1 MTGPRIEGITEEM
14 PSASSSPAPPRVIL
28 SAFADE
34 AANRKT
40 ALEQLTALA
49 AIGLSHYSP
58 RFVDVEGAGAVRH
71 VVDLEPSQRA
81 QLKTLHREFG
91 ISVTSIGSRL
101 GKVKLRDEPDR
112 SHNKFIPFA
121 DYLKGEVAATL
132 RAAVELETK
141 LVRGFSFYPPLGADP
156 EPYLGQAVEQV
167 GAIVEAC
174 AREGLV
180 YGLEIEPNLVGSTGE
195 LMAAL
200 ATKIKHRHLVL
211 IYDGGN
217 IACQNKDRRQCFRE
231 YEAMR
236 PHLGWMHVKDYRIDP
251 DLEWTGIVDEER
263 LRNFVPA
270 DCGDSGYDDVLSDL
284 KIYLPALERRMH
296 DLGAPGFF
304 LETEPHLKGGG
315 QFGGFSGPD
324 GMGVA
329 VRSLCKV
336 LDNVGIDYDLRS
348 FEDIRRVRGF

>member
-1 MTGPRIEGITEEM
+1 MQAATPTG
-14 PSASSSPAPPRVIL
+14 SSPRVLL

-34 AANRKT
+34 AANHKT

-58 RFVDVEGAGAVRH
+58 RFIDVDGSGQVRH
-71 VVDLEPSQRA
+71 VVDLDAGQREK
-81 QLKTLHREFG
+81 LKTLHREFG
-91 ISVTSIGSRL
+91 IRVTSIGARL
-101 GKVKLRDEPDR
+101 GKVKLRDEPDQ
-112 SHNKFIPFA
+112 SHNKYVPFA
-121 DYLKGEVAATL
+121 DYLKGEVAATVRTAL
-132 RAAVELETK
+132 DLETT

-156 EPYLGQAVEQV
+156 APYVGQAVEQI
-167 GAIVEAC
+167 GAIVDAC
-174 AREGLV
+174 AREKLV

-195 LMAAL
+195 LMATL
-200 ATKIKHRHLVL
+200 ATKINYPNLVL

-251 DLEWTGIVDEER
+251 ELQWTGIVDEER

-270 DCGDSGYDDVLSDL
+270 DCGDSGYPDVLADL
-284 KIYLPALERRMH
+284 KTHLPELERRMRG
-296 DLGAPGFF
+296 LGVPGFF

-329 VRSLCKV
+329 VRSLCRV
-336 LDNVGIDYDLRS
+336 LDDVGIEYSLRN

>member
-1 MTGPRIEGITEEM
+1 M
-14 PSASSSPAPPRVIL
+14 PLPLSSPSGTGVFL

-49 AIGLSHYSP
+49 AVGLSHYSP
-58 RFVDVEGAGAVRH
+58 RFVDVDGSGAVRH
-71 VVDLEPSQRA
+71 VVDLDAAQREK
-81 QLKTLHREFG
+81 LKALHREYG
-91 ISVTSIGSRL
+91 IRVTSIGARV
-101 GKVKLRDEPDR
+101 GKVKLRDEPDK
-112 SHNKFIPFA
+112 SHNKFVPFA
-121 DYLKGEVAATL
+121 DYLKGEVAATIRTAL
-132 RAAVELETK
+132 ELETK

-156 EPYLGQAVEQV
+156 QPYIGQAVEQI
-167 GAIVEAC
+167 GAIVDAC
-174 AREGLV
+174 AKEGLV

-195 LMAAL
+195 LMATL
-200 ATKIKHRHLVL
+200 AKQVNHERLVL

-217 IACQNKDRRQCFRE
+217 IACQNKDRQQCFRE

-236 PHLGWMHVKDYRIDP
+236 PSLGWMHVKDYRIDP
-251 DLEWTGIVDEER
+251 GLEWTGVVDEER

-270 DCGDSGYDDVLSDL
+270 DCGDSGYPDVLRDL
-284 KIYLPALERRMH
+284 KLYLPALERRMQA
-296 DLGAPGFF
+296 LGAPGFF

-329 VRSLCKV
+329 VRALCGI
-336 LDNVGIDYDLRS
+336 LDEVGLGYDLRK
-348 FEDIRRVRGF
+348 FDDIRRVRGF

>member
-1 MTGPRIEGITEEM
+1 MQAATSTG
-14 PSASSSPAPPRVIL
+14 SSPRVLL

-58 RFVDVEGAGAVRH
+58 RFVDVDGSGQVRH
-71 VVDLEPSQRA
+71 VVDLDVGQREK
-81 QLKTLHREFG
+81 LKTLHREFG
-91 ISVTSIGSRL
+91 IRVTSIGARL
-101 GKVKLRDEPDR
+101 GKVKLRDEPDQ
-112 SHNKFIPFA
+112 SHNKYVPFA
-121 DYLKGEVAATL
+121 DYLKGEVAATVRTAL
-132 RAAVELETK
+132 DLETT

-156 EPYLGQAVEQV
+156 APYVGQAVEQI
-167 GAIVEAC
+167 GAIVDAC
-174 AREGLV
+174 AREKLV

-195 LMAAL
+195 LMATL
-200 ATKIKHRHLVL
+200 ATKINHPNLVL

-236 PHLGWMHVKDYRIDP
+236 PHLGWMHVKDYRIDSE
-251 DLEWTGIVDEER
+251 LQWTGIVDEER

-270 DCGDSGYDDVLSDL
+270 DCGDSGYADVLADL
-284 KIYLPALERRMH
+284 KTHLPELERRMRG
-296 DLGAPGFF
+296 LGVPGFF

-329 VRSLCKV
+329 VRSLCRV
-336 LDNVGIDYDLRS
+336 LDNVGIEYSLRS

>member
-1 MTGPRIEGITEEM
+1 MQPPTSSP
-14 PSASSSPAPPRVIL
+14 SSSRVLL

-58 RFVDVEGAGAVRH
+58 RFIDVEGSGTVRH
-71 VVDLEPSQRA
+71 VVDLDAAQREH
-81 QLKTLHREFG
+81 LKTLHRE
-91 ISVTSIGSRL
+91 V
-101 GKVKLRDEPDR
+101 
-112 SHNKFIPFA
+112 A
-121 DYLKGEVAATL
+121 DTL
-132 RAAVELETK
+132 RTALDLETK

-156 EPYLGQAVEQV
+156 APYVGQAVEQI
-167 GAIVEAC
+167 GAIVDAC
-174 AREGLV
+174 AKEGLV

-195 LMAAL
+195 LMATL
-200 ATKIKHRHLVL
+200 ATKVNHPNLVL

-251 DLEWTGIVDEER
+251 ALEWTGVVDEER

-270 DCGDSGYDDVLSDL
+270 DCGDSGYDDVLRDL
-284 KIYLPALERRMH
+284 KTHLPALEKRMQA
-296 DLGAPGFF
+296 LGAPGFF

-329 VRSLCKV
+329 VRALCGI
-336 LDNVGIDYDLRS
+336 LDEVGLGYDLRK
-348 FEDIRRVRGF
+348 FDDIRRVRGF

>member
-1 MTGPRIEGITEEM
+1 MQPATP
-14 PSASSSPAPPRVIL
+14 SSPHVLL

-40 ALEQLTALA
+40 ALEQVTVLA
-49 AIGLSHYSP
+49 AVGLSYYSP
-58 RFVDVEGAGAVRH
+58 RFVDVDGSGTVRH
-71 VVDLEPSQRA
+71 VVDLDQSQRE
-81 QLKTLHREFG
+81 QLKALHREYG
-91 ISVTSIGSRL
+91 IRVASIGSRL
-101 GKVKLRDEPDR
+101 GKAKLRDEPDR
-112 SHNKFIPFA
+112 SHNKFVPFP
-121 DYLKGEVAATL
+121 DYLKDEVAATI
-132 RAAVELETK
+132 RAALELETK

-156 EPYLGQAVEQV
+156 APYVGQAVEQI

-174 AREGLV
+174 TKEGLV

-195 LMAAL
+195 LMATL
-200 ATKIKHRHLVL
+200 ATKLDHSHLVL

-217 IACQNKDRRQCFRE
+217 IACQNKDRQQCFRE

-236 PHLGWMHVKDYRIDP
+236 KHLGWMHVKDYRIDP
-251 DLEWTGIVDEER
+251 SLEWTGVVDEER

-270 DCGDSGYDDVLSDL
+270 DCGDSGYDNVLRDL
-284 KIYLPALERRMH
+284 KTYLPALERRMQS
-296 DLGAPGFF
+296 LGVPGFF

-329 VRSLCKV
+329 VRSLCHV
-336 LDNVGIDYDLRS
+336 LDDVGIGYDLRT
-348 FEDIRRVRGF
+348 FDDIRRVRGF